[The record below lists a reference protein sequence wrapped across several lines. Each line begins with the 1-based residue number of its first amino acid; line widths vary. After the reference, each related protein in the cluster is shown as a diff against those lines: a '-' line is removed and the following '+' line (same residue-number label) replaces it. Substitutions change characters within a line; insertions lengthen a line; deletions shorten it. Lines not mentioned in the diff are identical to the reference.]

1 MSKQKATS
9 DTRSRKPIKKVL
21 LPAPKYELMDNNDEF
36 VQYCIGGDEIIR
48 LYKGVDVGAIVHPSL
63 DFDNQMIDMFEEPFK
78 IH

>member
-1 MSKQKATS
+1 
-9 DTRSRKPIKKVL
+9 
-21 LPAPKYELMDNNDEF
+21 MDNNDEF